1 MGTLNVYFEDGQ
13 GTRST
18 VFTKTGNQ
26 GDEWFSESMVSPATD
41 GLKVRQDGM
50 SLFGRR
56 GKSFRNFNFCFLASM
71 IIYLIQHF
79 FLISK
84 QLMISEHYLHI
95 FLPFLY
101 GIGFFSNTQMYM
113 YLVNY
118 LVKTEKINP

>member
-50 SLFGRR
+50 GLFGRR
-56 GKSFRNFNFCFLASM
+56 GKSFRNFNFCFFGLNDHLPNST
-71 IIYLIQHF
+71 LIF
-79 FLISK
+79 F
-84 QLMISEHYLHI
+84 
-95 FLPFLY
+95 F
-101 GIGFFSNTQMYM
+101 
-113 YLVNY
+113 
-118 LVKTEKINP
+118 

>member
-1 MGTLNVYFEDGQ
+1 MYGSQMGTLNVYFEDGQ

-56 GKSFRNFNFCFLASM
+56 GKSFRNFNFCFWP
-71 IIYLIQHF
+71 Q
-79 FLISK
+79 
-84 QLMISEHYLHI
+84 
-95 FLPFLY
+95 
-101 GIGFFSNTQMYM
+101 
-113 YLVNY
+113 
-118 LVKTEKINP
+118 